1 MAASRLATGPIDP
14 SPAGTAAG
22 FSACMGLDIT
32 AYKGAVIIVN
42 GEPMPSDDGDPLV
55 PYRNPDFP
63 YQFEGLYERK
73 YSAHDSF
80 AFCAGS
86 YGGYG
91 EWRRRLASLVG
102 IGDLD
107 AWWSTNSGR
116 GDPFAELIMFSDCE
130 GSIGPV
136 VCEKL
141 AKDFERFNVAAAQM
155 DSDCHGSYFLQRYDD
170 WRKAFEFGSTGWVDF
185 H

>member
-1 MAASRLATGPIDP
+1 
-14 SPAGTAAG
+14 
-22 FSACMGLDIT
+22 MGLDIT

-42 GEPMPSDDGDPLV
+42 GKPGTVEGGHSGT

-73 YSAHDSF
+73 YIAHDSF
-80 AFCAGS
+80 GFRAGS

-91 EWRRRLASLVG
+91 EWRRQLASLVG
-102 IGDLD
+102 IRDLD

-136 VCEKL
+136 VCAKL
-141 AKDFERFNVAAAQM
+141 AKDFAKWQRAAGTLG
-155 DSDCHGSYFLQRYDD
+155 DPYFLGRYND
-170 WRKAFEFGSTGWVDF
+170 WRKAFGFGSTGWVGF